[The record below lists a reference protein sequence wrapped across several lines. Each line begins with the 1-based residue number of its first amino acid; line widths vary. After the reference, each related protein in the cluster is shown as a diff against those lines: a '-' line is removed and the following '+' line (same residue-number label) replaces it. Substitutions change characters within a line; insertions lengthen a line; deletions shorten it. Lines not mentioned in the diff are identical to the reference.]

1 MSNLNSVFDI
11 LRGWPDSSALE
22 AGFDPDTGA
31 TLPEGTL
38 VYVATRE
45 LLPAKVLRIKDSSLV
60 AAPAL
65 VAADRGKSY
74 VVAGL
79 GGAWAGFA
87 IGDIVE
93 WDGTAW
99 NAVVAGIE
107 SEVATGTRVVVIEAA
122 AAGAF
127 AGHEEKVLQYTK
139 KTVSVVSAALNY
151 ESPGTSDIGKTVVA
165 TGSGHTG
172 KLVSYTTDGSRTWV
186 IDPTTPADVFH
197 VADTLA
203 ITGTTTVPIPFGTV
217 TGATPAGATWAATV
231 PISGNRIKI
240 NGVDSIYENK
250 YYDYTGTHP
259 GGAWYKSARQ
269 MEAPALIKALT
280 SGVVASAPK
289 DDAWMVIQGNDQYDS
304 RFVNRVTC
312 VKCSS
317 GAVLKVATAIADTL
331 VPGDRVCANAGALQK
346 LTAGGGMEWPLGQV
360 LLSNGIAGATGWV
373 VIATY

>member
-151 ESPGTSDIGKTVVA
+151 EGAGTTDIGKTVVA

-172 KLVSYTTDGSRTWV
+172 TLVSYDNGARTWV

-197 VADTLA
+197 VGDTLA
-203 ITGTTTVPIPFGTV
+203 ITGTTTVPTPFGTV
-217 TGATPAGATWAATV
+217 TGATPAGAAWAMTV
-231 PISGNRIKI
+231 PVTGNRIKI
-240 NGVDSIYENK
+240 NGTDSIYENK
-250 YYDYTGTHP
+250 YYDYTGTV
-259 GGAWYKSARQ
+259 WYKAARQ
-269 MEAPALIKALT
+269 VAAPASVAKLT
-280 SGVVASAPK
+280 SGIKTSTVKPH
-289 DDAWMVIQGNDQYDS
+289 AWIAIQGNDQFDS
-304 RFVNRVTC
+304 QFVNKITC

-317 GAVLKVATAIADTL
+317 GAILKVPSLIADTL
-331 VPGDRVCANAGALQK
+331 VPGDRVYANAGVLAK
-346 LTAGGGMEWPLGQV
+346 LTSGGGMQWPCAQV
-360 LLSNGIAGATGWV
+360 IKSNGTAGATGWIV
-373 VIATY
+373 VATY